1 MRRIVSSVVALAFSA
16 GVLFAQSHYAVV
28 DLGTLGG
35 TNSRAFGLNNHGTI
49 VGDAMLP
56 DGRTHAFAFMDGVMR
71 DLGTLGGTNS
81 HAYSINDSGHVV
93 GAADMTNGMH
103 QGFLATNGMNGF
115 MMGGLGTLGGS
126 NSIAYCINAWDDI
139 TGEGDLPSGL
149 AHAFMWTNMTRGM
162 MDLDASDPASSAG
175 YGMNGGDQVVGYAHF
190 SGAMRAFMTGSGMM
204 GGGMTSM
211 GTMGGGPSSVA
222 NSVNGQGMAAGASL
236 MGDGSQ
242 HAFYSSA
249 GGMGG
254 MTLHDLGTLGGT
266 NSQAFCVNADGAVV
280 GTADLTNGLPH
291 AFMFSGGM
299 MRDLNDLIPTN
310 SGWMLMEA
318 RGINDT
324 NQIVGSGMMGG
335 QTHAFLL
342 TPVSAPVQISAMP
355 TNLVLGPG
363 ATLPMGVGMSTSDPL
378 RYQWM
383 FNGTNLPGQ
392 TNATLMLSAMQS
404 MMAGEYN
411 VVVSNPVGMVG
422 NLSASVALLMMQTMM
437 SGSAPGLTLYGP
449 MNGHYRIDQ
458 TPSLGPTA
466 IWTMMTNL
474 SLATNPYPVTLA
486 PGSGPMRFYR
496 AVPMP

>member
-1 MRRIVSSVVALAFSA
+1 MRRIVSSAWALAFSA
-16 GVLFAQSHYAVV
+16 GALFAQSHYAVV

-35 TNSRAFGLNNHGTI
+35 TNSHAFGLNNHGVI
-49 VGDAMLP
+49 VGDALLP
-56 DGRTHAFAFMDGVMR
+56 DGRTHAFAYMAGGIM

-93 GAADMTNGMH
+93 GTADWTNGMH
-103 QGFLATNGMNGF
+103 QGFLATNGMSGF
-115 MMGGLGTLGGS
+115 MMNSLGTLGGS
-126 NSIAYCINAWDDI
+126 NSIAYCINAMDDI
-139 TGEGDLPSGL
+139 TGVGDLSSGL
-149 AHAFMWTNMTRGM
+149 SHAFMWTNMTRGM
-162 MDLDASDPASSAG
+162 MDLDASDPSSSAG

-211 GTMGGGPSSVA
+211 GTMGGGTSSIA
-222 NSVNGQGMAAGASL
+222 YSVNGQGMAVGASF

-266 NSQAFCVNADGAVV
+266 NSQAFCINTDGAIV
-280 GTADLTNGLPH
+280 GTADTTNGSH
-291 AFMFSGGM
+291 AFMYSGGM

-342 TPVSAPVQISAMP
+342 TPVSAPVQTSAMP

-363 ATLPMGVGMSTSDPL
+363 ATGQMGVGMSTGDPL

-411 VVVSNPVGMVG
+411 VVVSNPAGMVG

-437 SGSAPGLTLYGP
+437 SGSAPALTLYGP

-458 TPSLGPTA
+458 TPSLGPTPT
-466 IWTMMTNL
+466 WSMMTNL
-474 SLATNPYPVTLA
+474 SILTNPYQVPLT
-486 PGSGPMRFYR
+486 PGSGPMQFYR